1 LKRRLILLS
10 VASVVVVLA
19 AGAGWYLYRTFA
31 ANPSAPGAPAQAAAQ
46 PSVQTVNGET
56 VVVVADDVQRASHI
70 DVAPLTAVVI
80 QPENTAYATVVDL
93 QPLFDLRN
101 RLAAARADYDTLR
114 AQAGN
119 SHAQYERSRVLFEDD
134 RNVSQKSLQDAR
146 AVMQADQ
153 AKLQSAE
160 AAQSGLD
167 ATMRQQF
174 GDALASAARAPA
186 SDLFERLLTGRTVVL
201 RVTLPADYNGTAPA
215 RITVDAPDGQP
226 VAAQKLSASP
236 QGDPAVQGNPYF
248 YAAGRALPVGTHTAA
263 HVPASNRSE
272 SALVIPERAVVWYGG
287 QPWVYVRTA
296 PNRFTRRY
304 VPASSPDDQG
314 FVVTDGFHAGDD
326 VVMHGAQLLL
336 SQELRPQGITTACKD
351 PPECDD

>member
-1 LKRRLILLS
+1 MKRPLVILS
-10 VASVVVVLA
+10 VVSVLLA
-19 AGAGWYLYRTFA
+19 AGAGWYIYRTFN
-31 ANPSAPGAPAQAAAQ
+31 ANPPAPGAPAQAAAQ

-56 VVVVADDVQRASHI
+56 VVVVAPDVQRASHI
-70 DVAPLTAVVI
+70 DVAPLAVVAI
-80 QPENTAYATVVDL
+80 QPENTAYATVIDL

-101 RLAAARADYDTLR
+101 RFAAARADYDTLR

-119 SHAQYERSRVLFEDD
+119 SHAQYERNRVLFDDD

-146 AVMQADQ
+146 AAMQGDQ

-174 GDALASAARAPA
+174 GDALASAALAPA
-186 SDLFERLLTGRTVVL
+186 SDLFQRLLTGRAVVL
-201 RVTLPADYNGTAPA
+201 RVTLPAGYSGAAPE
-215 RITVDAPDGQP
+215 RIKVDAPDGQP

-263 HVPASNRSE
+263 HVPASNRSV
-272 SALVIPERAVVWYGG
+272 SALVIPEAAVIWYGG
-287 QPWVYVRTA
+287 QPWTYVRTG
-296 PNRFTRRY
+296 PDRFTRRY
-304 VPASSPDDQG
+304 VPDASSSDQG
-314 FVVTDGFHAGDD
+314 FVVTDGFHAGDE
-326 VVMHGAQLLL
+326 VVMQGAQLLL
-336 SQELRPQGITTACKD
+336 SQELRPQGIATACKD